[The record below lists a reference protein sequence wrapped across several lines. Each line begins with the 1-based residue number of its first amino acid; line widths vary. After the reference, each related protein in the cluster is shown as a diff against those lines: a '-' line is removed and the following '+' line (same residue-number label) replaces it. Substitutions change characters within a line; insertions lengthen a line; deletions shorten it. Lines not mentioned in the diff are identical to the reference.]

1 MSIELPGGLYHYK
14 EKILNLSDN
23 ELERFCELLNVLRRK
38 K

>member
-23 ELERFCELLNVLRRK
+23 ELESFRESLNIRW
-38 K
+38 